1 MKTTKL
7 LTTTAAVLF
16 VAGGVAWAQNAP
28 KGDAPAPDRAP
39 AAQQHAPAEKVAP
52 SMRSGDRKG
61 SVTTGQDQG
70 EKIQSNQN
78 KTQVQEK
85 SNLNDKPKGDER
97 GANRDMKHNDRNAN
111 TENRDRKTG
120 AKVDEHNKTGAKV
133 DEKSTNKSSAT
144 NDKTRN
150 ETTAQGSVATGAKLS
165 TEQRTR
171 IKTVFSR
178 HRVAPAHL
186 NISVRVGVR
195 VPETVHFYPVPVEV
209 VEIYPEWRGYDYILV
224 GDQILIIDPRS
235 HLIIAILEA

>member
-1 MKTTKL
+1 WRIGDGNGTRPLWNTARLRAFLAEWGIGRCPEEAMMKTTKL

-85 SNLNDKPKGDER
+85 SNLNDKSKGDER

-133 DEKSTNKSSAT
+133 D
-144 NDKTRN
+144 
-150 ETTAQGSVATGAKLS
+150 
-165 TEQRTR
+165 
-171 IKTVFSR
+171 
-178 HRVAPAHL
+178 
-186 NISVRVGVR
+186 
-195 VPETVHFYPVPVEV
+195 
-209 VEIYPEWRGYDYILV
+209 
-224 GDQILIIDPRS
+224 
-235 HLIIAILEA
+235 

>member
-1 MKTTKL
+1 MMKTTKL

-28 KGDAPAPDRAP
+28 KGDAPAPERAP
-39 AAQQHAPAEKVAP
+39 AAQQHAPAEKMAP
-52 SMRSGDRKG
+52 SMKAGERKG

-85 SNLNDKPKGDER
+85 SNLNAKPQRDEH
-97 GANRDMKHNDRNAN
+97 GANRDMKRNEQNAN
-111 TENRDRKTG
+111 RENR
-120 AKVDEHNKTGAKV
+120 ENKTGAKV
-133 DEKSTNKSSAT
+133 DEKSSTKSSAT
-144 NDKTRN
+144 NDKTRH

-186 NISVRVGVR
+186 NISIRVGVR

-235 HLIIAILEA
+235 HLIVAILEA